1 MPLDNEYDFEDFS
14 VIIDPIKGKVSLLCP
29 APVFGFHDI
38 HDFKEFVSMLQSW
51 IPALEGKYVGK
62 EPMIDSSYAKKV
74 LVQWENEIKKTQGK
88 QESPRHGPGKSAN
101 KPKPSLDKEPQ

>member
-1 MPLDNEYDFEDFS
+1 MSLNNESDFDDFS
-14 VIIDPIKGKVSLLCP
+14 VMIDPVRGKVSLLCP
-29 APVFGFHDI
+29 APVIGFNDI
-38 HDFKEFVSMLQSW
+38 HDFREFVLMLQSW

-62 EPMIDSSYAKKV
+62 EPTIDAKYAQKV

-101 KPKPSLDKEPQ
+101 KPKTSLDKEPQ

>member
-1 MPLDNEYDFEDFS
+1 MPLDNESDFEDFS
-14 VIIDPIKGKVSLLCP
+14 VMIDPIKGKVSLLCP
-29 APVFGFHDI
+29 APVIGFQDI

-74 LVQWENEIKKTQGK
+74 LVQWENEIKQKI
-88 QESPRHGPGKSAN
+88 QEEVPPGQKRSSN
-101 KPKPSLDKEPQ
+101 KPKTSLDKETL